1 VHGWRVQRGAEAS
14 TADLLLAYTDWGVG
28 MGSDEQAKKAREEA
42 EKAKLAY
49 EVKLERERRARDLA
63 REAARDAAKLD
74 DKFK

>member
-1 VHGWRVQRGAEAS
+1 
-14 TADLLLAYTDWGVG
+14 
-28 MGSDEQAKKAREEA
+28 MGSDDQVKKAREET
-42 EKAKLAY
+42 ERAKVAY